1 MGDAIGQV
9 LPFAVGVAISPMPI
23 VAVVLM
29 LVSARAKANG
39 LAFILGWVVAIAV
52 LGGIVLAVAGPAA
65 MTDDD
70 GSASTGSSTLK
81 LVLGL
86 VLVVVAMRQWRSRPH
101 GDEEPAVPKWMGA
114 IDGFTPVKAA
124 GAGVVLAAV
133 NPKNLVLVVGGAAAI
148 AQTEVSGAEQV
159 LALVLFVLIA
169 TIGVAVPVVIYFA
182 MGPRAPE
189 VLQRLKS
196 WMSSHNAAIMAVLC
210 LVIGANLIGD
220 SISGF
225 SA

>member
-1 MGDAIGQV
+1 MGDAIGQM

-70 GSASTGSSTLK
+70 GSASSGSSTLK

-86 VLVVVAMRQWRSRPH
+86 LLVMVALRQWRSRPH

-133 NPKNLVLVVGGAAAI
+133 NPKNLLLIVGGAAAI

-169 TIGVAVPVVIYFA
+169 TIGVATPVVIYFV
-182 MGPRAPE
+182 MGARADE
-189 VLQRLKS
+189 ILQRLKS

-210 LVIGANLIGD
+210 LVIGAKLIGD

-225 SA
+225 SG

>member
-1 MGDAIGQV
+1 MGDAIGQM

-39 LAFILGWVVAIAV
+39 LAFIFGWVVAIAV

-70 GSASTGSSTLK
+70 GSASSGSSTLK

-86 VLVVVAMRQWRSRPH
+86 GLVVVAMRQWRSRPH

-114 IDGFTPVKAA
+114 IDSFTPVKAA

-133 NPKNLVLVVGGAAAI
+133 NPKNLLLIVGGAAAI

-159 LALVLFVLIA
+159 LALVLFVVIA
-169 TIGVAVPVVIYFA
+169 TIGVATPVVIYFA
-182 MGPRAPE
+182 MGARAAE
-189 VLQRLKS
+189 ILQRLKS

-210 LVIGANLIGD
+210 LVIGAKLIGD

-225 SA
+225 SD

>member
-1 MGDAIGQV
+1 MGEAIGQM

-70 GSASTGSSTLK
+70 GSASSGSSTLK

-86 VLVVVAMRQWRSRPH
+86 LLVLVAIRQWRSRPH

-124 GAGVVLAAV
+124 GAGVVLADV
-133 NPKNLVLVVGGAAAI
+133 NPKNLLLVVGGAAAI
-148 AQTEVSGAEQV
+148 AQTEASGTQQV

-169 TIGVAVPVVIYFA
+169 TIGVATPVVIYFV
-182 MGPRAPE
+182 MGERAAE
-189 VLQRLKS
+189 ILQRLKS

-210 LVIGANLIGD
+210 LVIGARLIGD

-225 SA
+225 SG